1 MITSCSAA
9 ALLANVV
16 TLPVNVGP
24 LASTTLPV
32 PVVPEICD
40 ALICPLLFPSG
51 IPAHVPGVPAATFTH
66 AATPFATAPEF
77 CSISPSNHARVEGA
91 AADLVGSCISSPTT
105 GGENVSVVGV
115 DM

>member
-32 PVVPEICD
+32 PVVPEICA
-40 ALICPLLFPSG
+40 ALICPLLLPSG
-51 IPAHVPGVPAATFTH
+51 IPAHVPGVPAATLTH
-66 AATPFATAPEF
+66 AATPFAPAPEF
-77 CSISPSNHARVEGA
+77 CSKSPCDHVSVEGA
-91 AADLVGSCISSPTT
+91 AADLVGSCISGPRT
-105 GGENVSVVGV
+105 GGE
-115 DM
+115 